1 MRELTFLHQNADR
14 WKQFEAS
21 LNKEYACDSDELAAL
36 FIQVLD
42 DLSYAKTFYPDSTT
56 TVYLQGLA
64 ARAHQLIYKNKR
76 EDKGRIRNF
85 WREELPQVIFSAR
98 KELSIALLIFL
109 ISITL
114 GFVSARYDAG
124 FVRLILGDQ
133 YVNQTLENIR
143 QDDPMAIYKSMHE
156 LDMFLAITV
165 NNIRVS
171 FMAFALGIFLSLGSG
186 YILFSNGVMVGA
198 FQYLFFE
205 RGLLGEAML
214 TIYIHGTLELS
225 AIVIAGGAGMV
236 MGNAMLFPG
245 TYGRLDSFIR
255 GTRKGAK
262 IIVGLVPIFI
272 LAGSL
277 EGFVTRHTD
286 MPLAL
291 SLFIIISSLSLILWY
306 FVFYPVSK
314 GRRERYAST

>member
-1 MRELTFLHQNADR
+1 MRELTFLHQNAAR
-14 WKQFEAS
+14 WQQFEAS
-21 LNKEYACDSDELAAL
+21 LQKHRDCDADELATL

-42 DLSYAKTFYPDSTT
+42 DLSYAKTFYPDSQTT
-56 TVYLQGLA
+56 AYLQTLA
-64 ARAHQLIYKNKR
+64 GKAHQLIYKNKR
-76 EDKGRIRNF
+76 ENKGRMLYF
-85 WREELPQVIFSAR
+85 WKEELPRIVLSAHR
-98 KELSIALLIFL
+98 ELSIAFL
-109 ISITL
+109 VFIVSITL

-143 QDDPMAIYKSMHE
+143 QDDPMAIYKSMHAV
-156 LDMFLAITV
+156 DMFLAITV

-171 FMAFALGIFLSLGSG
+171 FMAFAFGVFFSIGSG

-198 FQYLFFE
+198 FQYLFYE
-205 RGLLGEAML
+205 RGLLSEALL

-225 AIVIAGGAGMV
+225 AIVIAGGAGIV
-236 MGNAMLFPG
+236 MGNALLFPG
-245 TYGRLDSFIR
+245 TYSRLASFIR

-262 IIVGLVPIFI
+262 IIIGLIPIFI
-272 LAGSL
+272 VAGFL

-291 SLFIIISSLSLILWY
+291 SLFIIIGSLGLIIWY
-306 FVFYPVSK
+306 FIIYPIRL
-314 GRRERYAST
+314 GRSQTDAS